1 MLRFCAL
8 CVFGVPSAVPPWS
21 GWQGSGL
28 EERATRRAGHRLS
41 PRIQKRM
48 KQISGGTKKVG
59 ALRLSENWGRKRTQA
74 RPYVVVGAY
83 NLLRKARQSFA
94 GAG

>member
-1 MLRFCAL
+1 
-8 CVFGVPSAVPPWS
+8 
-21 GWQGSGL
+21 
-28 EERATRRAGHRLS
+28 
-41 PRIQKRM
+41 M
-48 KQISGGTKKVG
+48 KQISGGTRKVG